1 MDELRQNIAK
11 LQSKRKVPDFRRLLE
26 DSELQ
31 DFQDGGDR
39 VLDDWDRRPESRR
52 HHGTPTRTSNRDG
65 VTMSQRTSTGNR
77 SGATANQTDREPR
90 HPREDGDLEPSRRDD
105 KTLDRTPY
113 SRTNRAAG
121 EYNEVS
127 QTRHVRAGD
136 YAVRRPTTTG
146 DREATS
152 RMYVVS
158 ERSESDGK
166 QPIEPSRELS
176 ENKCAST
183 VDRKDQSDKKTPIVK
198 LGSYNGTG
206 ILENHLA
213 KFVNIAEYY
222 QWTTRDRLF
231 FLKSSLDG
239 PATQLLLELTAGAT
253 EADVIQLLR
262 NRFGCANQQE
272 RFRAELRTRRRR
284 PGETVQDLFL
294 DIVRLLSLSYPGQSG
309 ELYQSIGRDCFLE
322 ALEDPE
328 LRIRVLDQQ
337 PTTMEQ
343 ALAIVCRMQAY
354 SNTTSGSAS
363 ASKTEEADRRRV
375 KTVVAVT
382 SPPQTV
388 ATYID
393 ERRIAQLE
401 RTIAD
406 QQREIRQLKSNE
418 AVASHYNVGMQ
429 WTPPTGVQ
437 QQQQPIQQSNVGWY
451 PYQASNGPSNW
462 QQQPAMME
470 MPNQSFQTATEMN
483 GPEKRYWNRKQQNR
497 QPRVDRET
505 CRLCLTK
512 GHWQNSCPLRLRQH
526 TEMSNNTRTD
536 TARTHIDE
544 TQQKTVGTIDGDCP
558 SETFMSIIVNGV
570 VMHGLIDTGCDHS
583 VCGSAVLPPDIEL
596 KPTDIKLAAANGTN
610 IFVRGITCLNFT
622 VNGTEMYVNV
632 LCHCSA

>member
-1 MDELRQNIAK
+1 MASSDRRSATKLRRDAGFVESDDARSPPCLSRVASPDFDITNLSAAEIEKRMDELRQNIAK

-52 HHGTPTRTSNRDG
+52 HHATPTRTSNRDG

-127 QTRHVRAGD
+127 QTRHVRADD
-136 YAVRRPTTTG
+136 YAVRRHTTTLDREAVDRRAESDRRPTTTG
-146 DREATS
+146 DREATDREATS

-294 DIVRLLSLSYPGQSG
+294 DIVRLLSLSYPGRSG
-309 ELYQSIGRDCFLE
+309 VSRSIRRPG
-322 ALEDPE
+322 
-328 LRIRVLDQQ
+328 I
-337 PTTMEQ
+337 
-343 ALAIVCRMQAY
+343 AY
-354 SNTTSGSAS
+354 
-363 ASKTEEADRRRV
+363 
-375 KTVVAVT
+375 
-382 SPPQTV
+382 
-388 ATYID
+388 
-393 ERRIAQLE
+393 
-401 RTIAD
+401 
-406 QQREIRQLKSNE
+406 
-418 AVASHYNVGMQ
+418 
-429 WTPPTGVQ
+429 
-437 QQQQPIQQSNVGWY
+437 
-451 PYQASNGPSNW
+451 
-462 QQQPAMME
+462 
-470 MPNQSFQTATEMN
+470 
-483 GPEKRYWNRKQQNR
+483 
-497 QPRVDRET
+497 
-505 CRLCLTK
+505 
-512 GHWQNSCPLRLRQH
+512 
-526 TEMSNNTRTD
+526 
-536 TARTHIDE
+536 
-544 TQQKTVGTIDGDCP
+544 
-558 SETFMSIIVNGV
+558 
-570 VMHGLIDTGCDHS
+570 
-583 VCGSAVLPPDIEL
+583 
-596 KPTDIKLAAANGTN
+596 
-610 IFVRGITCLNFT
+610 
-622 VNGTEMYVNV
+622 
-632 LCHCSA
+632 